1 MDKEKYGFLR
11 PTGIETFAFIFSAG
25 ALQWLHGTTTDDDG
39 REIGNFT
46 LFGDLLQ
53 GWLLRT
59 VRPKVSTDRLCFQ
72 SVRRSIPRNC
82 FQRNGIWAGSASAA
96 CWTSWKGWNS

>member
-1 MDKEKYGFLR
+1 MDKEKYSFLR

-25 ALQWLHGTTTDDDG
+25 LATSW
-39 REIGNFT
+39 
-46 LFGDLLQ
+46 Q

-72 SVRRSIPRNC
+72 SVRRSIPKNC
-82 FQRNGIWAGSASAA
+82 YQRNGTWAESASAV
-96 CWTSWKGWNS
+96 CWTNWQGWNS